1 MKRRL
6 LLSLAVSLLSTVG
19 AWAQTDVTSTYLTNA
34 DFSVTTPIDNHLCG
48 YGKDMSDKGTTY
60 YGFQAVDGWTSV
72 VEGADNTNASYPNS
86 GMGAAVFAYGS
97 TAEMKGNNK
106 TAPATAPDGTVVGQ
120 CFGFFG
126 VWSCGGYYY
135 QDVTLPAGKYTLTFP
150 IYNQS
155 GTQANTTYTGFF
167 PTSGTNRTV
176 AINTTVGEWVNQTV
190 TFTLAEETEGQI
202 RIGYKSTGNGS
213 GANPHIFIDCV
224 KIEYTAAVVKDVLEA
239 ALNSAN
245 EANAI
250 LTDDDLAAA
259 ITTAQDVFNN
269 ADATQEQVNTAAT
282 ALNAAIDA
290 AYEAAMPAETGD
302 VSFLLTN
309 PGFEACTVTETNAA
323 ATGSAAPLNI
333 EGGWEQTSSAA
344 WSSSA
349 VVEYGGA
356 GQVNGLNAP
365 AADNAGNAGKTLG
378 ISIGW
383 NGTVAYRSETIKLP
397 AGGYTLKINAYNALT
412 DATQFKS
419 LFGFVPTSGSGTL
432 STKTAFASETW
443 ETDEVSFTLTEA
455 TEGRIQIGGQASN
468 AGSGKH
474 AKVFFDNI
482 TISYQSPI
490 VAAKAAYTE
499 AKAAAEAALANED
512 YAAVTGDEKTALENA
527 INAAEPTTK
536 EGYEAAATTLNEA
549 AAAFKAAKAAY
560 EGLANINAVATA
572 VGLDAAAAATSAADA
587 IAKTQAQNVA
597 IYNQTPKAY
606 PYAANIGE
614 WSKTG
619 ATKDSKGQHWN
630 GIAESTYLEPD
641 QWSAASVSWKLT
653 QEKVLPAGKY
663 ILMATGRSSND
674 LTLEMSVLNGSEVLG
689 SVAEFPKQDKGR
701 GVDVNGDANFAE
713 EGTYVNYSADD
724 NAGRG
729 WEWRYVPFTVAS
741 ESTITLQVT
750 ATSGAKNQW
759 ASITE
764 FRLLSAKEVNEHK
777 LALIK
782 AINDAQ
788 DVWDNATNVG
798 DEVFQIPS
806 SALNDL
812 DDAISEAAEVRDDFE
827 ATDDEADAAKAAV
840 EAAVEA
846 FKNTT
851 LNAPAEGQLFNVI
864 LTATEAGWAQENK
877 AMTYLANDRKDQGLY
892 NIQYKEEP
900 NTNLAQAFT
909 FTQVEGN
916 NYTLSQ
922 IDADGVARYLCT
934 GKSYGG
940 NDNQIRTTTEV
951 EQAMLVKIVPSAT
964 EGVYNL
970 LNVAA
975 NNYIGSQDA
984 GVYTVA
990 KNINF
995 LLVEAKKPSVTV
1007 NTTEAGWG
1015 TVMFPFAVAELPEG
1029 VKAYTCDAVEGST
1042 LTLTEVDA
1050 LEANKPYIVE
1060 GAWNATLTGDAQGTA
1075 LTNTV
1080 GLLTGVY
1087 ADTQAPVA
1095 SYVLQNQGGNVAFY
1109 LVEDGAQPTAGA
1121 NHAYLTVASGV
1132 KAFFLGEVETAIQ
1145 SLQAAGEGRAIYNLS
1160 GQRVQKAQRGVY
1172 VVNGKKVVV
1181 K

>member
-1 MKRRL
+1 MKRKL

-34 DFSVTTPIDNHLCG
+34 DFSVTTAIDNHLCG
-48 YGKDMSDKGTTY
+48 YGKDMSGKGTTY

-72 VEGADNTNASYPNS
+72 VESGDNSNASYPNS

-126 VWSCGGYYY
+126 VWGCGGYYY
-135 QDVTLPAGKYTLTFP
+135 QDVALPAGKYTLTFP

-190 TFTLAEETEGQI
+190 TFTLTEETEGQI
-202 RIGYKSTGNGS
+202 RIGYKSTGGGS
-213 GANPHIFIDCV
+213 AANPHIFIDCV
-224 KIEYTAAVVKDVLEA
+224 KIEYTAAVVKDALEI
-239 ALNSAN
+239 ALNKAN
-245 EANAI
+245 KANSI

-259 ITTAQDVFNN
+259 ITTAQDVFDN

-290 AYEAAMPAETGD
+290 AYAAAMPAETGD

-333 EGGWEQTSSAA
+333 EGGWEQTASAA

-412 DATQFKS
+412 SATQFKS

-468 AGSGKH
+468 AGSGSH

-482 TISYQSPI
+482 TISYQSPL

-512 YAAVTGDEKTALENA
+512 YAAVTGDEKTDLQNA

-560 EGLANINAVATA
+560 EGLANINDVATA
-572 VGLDAAAAATSAADA
+572 VGLDAAAATSAADA

-597 IYNQTPKAY
+597 IYNKVPTAY
-606 PYAANIGE
+606 PFVANVGD
-614 WSKTG
+614 WTKTG
-619 ATKDSKGQHWN
+619 ATKEEKGQHWD
-630 GIAESTYLEPD
+630 GTAVSTYLEPN
-641 QWSAASVSWKLT
+641 QWSASSVSWKLT

-689 SVAEFPKQDKGR
+689 SGAEFPKQDKGR
-701 GVDVNGDANFAE
+701 GVDINGDANFAE
-713 EGTYVNYSADD
+713 EGTYANYSADD

-750 ATSGAKNQW
+750 ATSGATHQW
-759 ASITE
+759 AGITE
-764 FRLLSAKEVNEHK
+764 FRLLSNKEVNEHK

-806 SALNDL
+806 SALDDL

-851 LNAPAEGQLFNVI
+851 LNVPAEGQLFNVI

-934 GKSYGG
+934 GKPYGG
-940 NDNQIRTTTEV
+940 NDDQIRTTTEV

-975 NNYIGSQDA
+975 NKYIGSQDA

-990 KNINF
+990 RNNNF

-1160 GQRVQKAQRGVY
+1160 GQRIQKAQRGVY

>member
-1 MKRRL
+1 MKRKL

-126 VWSCGGYYY
+126 VWNCGGYYY

-202 RIGYKSTGNGS
+202 RIGYKSTGGGS

-239 ALNSAN
+239 ALNSAK

-250 LTDDDLAAA
+250 LNDDDLAAA
-259 ITTAQDVFNN
+259 ISTAQGVYDNV
-269 ADATQEQVNTAAT
+269 DATQEQVNTAAT

-290 AYEAAMPAETGD
+290 AYAAAMPAETGD
-302 VSFLLTN
+302 ITFLLK
-309 PGFEACTVTETNAA
+309 NADLSSLEGW
-323 ATGSAAPLNI
+323 TLN
-333 EGGWEQTSSAA
+333 TSSA
-344 WSSSA
+344 
-349 VVEYGGA
+349 YHDQG
-356 GQVNGLNAP
+356 NGLIGEYNVRFSP
-365 AADNAGNAGKTLG
+365 A
-378 ISIGW
+378 
-383 NGTVAYRSETIKLP
+383 TVDETHLATEYCVGFECRWQTSFASYYQTTAKLP
-397 AGGYTLKINAYNALT
+397 AGGYTLVYDIENVNNATTKASYE
-412 DATQFKS
+412 DMC
-419 LFGFVPTSGSGTL
+419 FVQVGD
-432 STKTAFASETW
+432 TKYMA
-443 ETDEVSFTLTEA
+443 EA
-455 TEGRIQIGGQASN
+455 TEWMD
-468 AGSGKH
+468 GKSSWTTH
-474 AKVFFDNI
+474 
-482 TISYQSPI
+482 TISATLSEPSSMTISLGYGTAGNNLSADVTPAIYISHVKLIYQSPL
-490 VAAKAAYTE
+490 VAAKAAYNE

-536 EGYEAAATTLNEA
+536 EGYEAATTTLNEA

-606 PYAANIGE
+606 PYAANIGD
-614 WSKTG
+614 WTKTG
-619 ATKDSKGQHWN
+619 KTKESTGQHWN
-630 GIAESTYLEPD
+630 GTAESTYLEPD

-689 SVAEFPKQDKGR
+689 SVAQFPKQDKGR

-1060 GAWNATLTGDAQGTA
+1060 GAWNATLTGDAQGTT

-1087 ADTQAPVA
+1087 ADTKAPVA

>member
-1 MKRRL
+1 MKRKL

-34 DFSVTTPIDNHLCG
+34 DFSATTPIDNHLCG
-48 YGKDMSDKGTTY
+48 YGKDMSSNGTTY

-72 VEGADNTNASYPNS
+72 VESGDNKNASYPNS

-126 VWSCGGYYY
+126 VWGCGGYYY
-135 QDVTLPAGKYTLTFP
+135 QDVTFPAGKYTLTFP

-176 AINTTVGEWVNQTV
+176 AINTTVGEWVNQIV
-190 TFTLAEETEGQI
+190 TFTLTEETEGQI
-202 RIGYKSTGNGS
+202 RIGYKSTGGAS
-213 GANPHIFIDCV
+213 AANPHIFIDCV
-224 KIEYTAAVVKDVLEA
+224 KIEYTAAVVKDALEA
-239 ALNSAN
+239 ALNNAN
-245 EANAI
+245 KANAI
-250 LTDDDLAAA
+250 LADDDLAAA

-269 ADATQEQVNTAAT
+269 GDATQEQVNTAAT

-290 AYEAAMPAETGD
+290 AYAAAMPAETGD

-323 ATGSAAPLNI
+323 AGESKADLNI
-333 EGGWEQTSSAA
+333 AGDWEQVNSAS

-356 GQVNGLNAP
+356 GQVNGVNAP

-378 ISIGW
+378 ISVGW
-383 NGTVAYRSETIKLP
+383 SGTVAYRSASVTLP

-412 DATQFKS
+412 SATQFKS
-419 LFGFVPTSGSGTL
+419 LFGFVPTSGSATL
-432 STKTAFASETW
+432 STKTAFASNTW
-443 ETDEVSFTLTEA
+443 ETDEVSFTLTET
-455 TEGRIQIGGQASN
+455 TEGRIQVGGQAFD
-468 AGSGKH
+468 AGSGSN

-482 TISYQSPI
+482 TISYQNPL

-527 INAAEPTTK
+527 INTAEPTTK

-597 IYNQTPKAY
+597 IYKKVPTAY
-606 PYAANIGE
+606 PFVANVGD
-614 WSKTG
+614 WTKTG
-619 ATKDSKGQHWN
+619 DTKEEKGQHWD
-630 GIAESTYLEPD
+630 GTAVSTYLEPN
-641 QWSAASVSWKLT
+641 QWNASSVSWKLT

-689 SVAEFPKQDKGR
+689 SVVEFPKQDKGR

-713 EGTYVNYSADD
+713 EGTYVND

-750 ATSGAKNQW
+750 ATSGTTHQW

-788 DVWDNATNVG
+788 DVRDNATNVG

-806 SALNDL
+806 SAQDDL
-812 DDAISEAAEVRDDFE
+812 DDAISEAAEVRDDVE

-864 LTATEAGWAQENK
+864 LTATEAGWPQENK
-877 AMTYLANDRKDQGLY
+877 AMTYLANARTDQGLY
-892 NIQYKEEP
+892 NIKYKEEP

-916 NYTLSQ
+916 NYKLSQ

-934 GKSYGG
+934 GKLYGG
-940 NDNQIRTTTEV
+940 NDDQIRTTTEV
-951 EQAMLVKIVPSAT
+951 EHAMLVKIVPSAT

-975 NNYIGSQDA
+975 NNYIGSRDA

-990 KNINF
+990 RNNNF

-1087 ADTQAPVA
+1087 ADTQVPVA

-1145 SLQAAGEGRAIYNLS
+1145 SLQAAGKGRAIYNLS

>member
-1 MKRRL
+1 MKRKL

-34 DFSVTTPIDNHLCG
+34 DFSATTPIDNHLCG
-48 YGKDMSDKGTTY
+48 YGKDMAKNNTTY
-60 YGFQAVDGWTSV
+60 YGFQAVDGWTPV
-72 VEGADNTNASYPNS
+72 VLSSASDEGYEGSAL
-86 GMGAAVFAYGS
+86 GGAVFSYGS
-97 TAEMKGNNK
+97 EWEMKGNNK
-106 TAPATAPDGTVVGQ
+106 TAPATAPDGAVVGQ
-120 CFGFFG
+120 CFGFFA
-126 VWSCGGYYY
+126 VWERGGYYY
-135 QDVTLPAGKYTLTFP
+135 QDVTFPAGKYTLTFP

-202 RIGYKSTGNGS
+202 RIGYNSTGGGS

-224 KIEYTAAVVKDVLEA
+224 KIEYTAAVVKDALEI
-239 ALNSAN
+239 ALNKAN
-245 EANAI
+245 KINAI
-250 LTDDDLAAA
+250 LDNSDLAAA
-259 ITTAQDVFNN
+259 IATAQGIYDN
-269 ADATQEQVNTAAT
+269 ADATQEQVNAAVPT
-282 ALNAAIDA
+282 LNAAV
-290 AYEAAMPAETGD
+290 EAAKYASIPEETGD
-302 VSFLLTN
+302 ITFMIDNADLSSLEGWAVSASSQYNDKGYGLIGEYQVRFSPATVDETHLATEYCF
-309 PGFEACTVTETNAA
+309 GFECRWQTNFA
-323 ATGSAAPLNI
+323 SYY
-333 EGGWEQTSSAA
+333 QTTA
-344 WSSSA
+344 
-349 VVEYGGA
+349 E
-356 GQVNGLNAP
+356 
-365 AADNAGNAGKTLG
+365 
-378 ISIGW
+378 
-383 NGTVAYRSETIKLP
+383 LP
-397 AGGYTLKINAYNALT
+397 AGGYKLVYDIENVNASTTKAAYEDMCYIQVGDT
-412 DATQFKS
+412 KYKSDATEWMEGKS
-419 LFGFVPTSGSGTL
+419 SWTT
-432 STKTAFASETW
+432 
-443 ETDEVSFTLTEA
+443 
-455 TEGRIQIGGQASN
+455 
-468 AGSGKH
+468 H
-474 AKVFFDNI
+474 
-482 TISYQSPI
+482 TISATLNETAPLTISFGYGTGSNNIGADNTPAIYISHVKLIYQSPL

-560 EGLANINAVATA
+560 EGLANINDVATA

-606 PYAANIGE
+606 PYAANIGD
-614 WSKTG
+614 WTKTG
-619 ATKDSKGQHWN
+619 KTEERKGQHWN
-630 GIAESTYLEPD
+630 GIAESTYLQPN
-641 QWSAASVSWKLT
+641 QWDASSVSWKLT

-674 LTLEMSVLNGSEVLG
+674 LALEMSVLNGSEVLG

-724 NAGRG
+724 NAGCG

-750 ATSGAKNQW
+750 ATSGTTHQW

-788 DVWDNATNVG
+788 DVCDNATNVG

-806 SALNDL
+806 SARNNL
-812 DDAISEAAEVRDDFE
+812 DGAISKAAEVRDDFE

-877 AMTYLANDRKDQGLY
+877 AMTYLANARTNQGLY

-916 NYTLSQ
+916 NYKLSQ

-934 GKSYGG
+934 GKPYGG

-951 EQAMLVKIVPSAT
+951 EQAMLVKIIPSAT

-990 KNINF
+990 RNINF
-995 LLVEAKKPSVTV
+995 LLVEAKKPSITV

-1145 SLQAAGEGRAIYNLS
+1145 SLQAAGEARAIYNLS

>member
-1 MKRRL
+1 MKRKL

-34 DFSVTTPIDNHLCG
+34 DFSKGTPITVGTCTYAKDKASNGTEYSQLVPVESWDIPANGDARAGGLIAFGSGVWIGGPG
-48 YGKDMSDKGTTY
+48 Y
-60 YGFQAVDGWTSV
+60 V
-72 VEGADNTNASYPNS
+72 
-86 GMGAAVFAYGS
+86 
-97 TAEMKGNNK
+97 
-106 TAPATAPDGTVVGQ
+106 APATDSDGNSEGNILGLV
-120 CFGFFG
+120 G
-126 VWSCGGYYY
+126 VWLGTAQYT
-135 QDVTLPAGKYTLTFP
+135 QNVTLPAGTYTLVLGV
-150 IYNQS
+150 YNS
-155 GTQANTTYTGFF
+155 KGGTTAFSKNLIGFIEDGAVEHLATRTTY
-167 PTSGTNRTV
+167 PVNS
-176 AINTTVGEWVNQTV
+176 WVYEFIE
-190 TFTLAEETEGQI
+190 FTLAAETSGKI
-202 RIGYKSTGNGS
+202 SLGYKAANSGS
-213 GANPHIFIDCV
+213 GAMPHLFISGMTLFSGSVDAEAYAQAKAIARNTKLVAGATPNTPVVAPFLVNGTFDSNVSGWSTTGGFSNQKRATNQAGDFTEGFFENWNGEAKVNKMYQAISNIPNGTYKLKIAAFVNTLAAEPNTTQYVYANTDKVYLTTGNPTFYEVWTVVTTNAVEVGLEQTEATANWMGIDNV
-224 KIEYTAAVVKDVLEA
+224 TLTYYGTGDVVNDAKAVEAKANWNAALEA
-239 ALNSAN
+239 AKNTIADEN
-245 EANAI
+245 YAMVTGEER
-250 LTDDDLAAA
+250 TDLQ
-259 ITTAQDVFNN
+259 T
-269 ADATQEQVNTAAT
+269 
-282 ALNAAIDA
+282 AIDA
-290 AYEAAMPAETGD
+290 AEPTTTDGYNAATATLKDATAAFIAVKTNYEA
-302 VSFLLTN
+302 
-309 PGFEACTVTETNAA
+309 
-323 ATGSAAPLNI
+323 
-333 EGGWEQTSSAA
+333 W
-344 WSSSA
+344 
-349 VVEYGGA
+349 
-356 GQVNGLNAP
+356 
-365 AADNAGNAGKTLG
+365 
-378 ISIGW
+378 
-383 NGTVAYRSETIKLP
+383 
-397 AGGYTLKINAYNALT
+397 
-412 DATQFKS
+412 
-419 LFGFVPTSGSGTL
+419 
-432 STKTAFASETW
+432 TA
-443 ETDEVSFTLTEA
+443 
-455 TEGRIQIGGQASN
+455 
-468 AGSGKH
+468 
-474 AKVFFDNI
+474 
-482 TISYQSPI
+482 
-490 VAAKAAYTE
+490 

-536 EGYEAAATTLNEA
+536 EDYEAAATTLNEA

-560 EGLANINAVATA
+560 EGLANINDVATA

-606 PYAANIGE
+606 PYAANIGD
-614 WSKTG
+614 WTKTG
-619 ATKDSKGQHWN
+619 KTKESTGQHWN
-630 GIAESTYLEPD
+630 GTAESTYLEPD

-806 SALNDL
+806 SALEDL

-934 GKSYGG
+934 GKPYGG

-990 KNINF
+990 RNISF

>member
-1 MKRRL
+1 MKRKL

-34 DFSVTTPIDNHLCG
+34 DFSVTTAIDNHLCG
-48 YGKDMSDKGTTY
+48 YGKDMSGKGTTY

-72 VEGADNTNASYPNS
+72 VESGDNSNASYPNS

-106 TAPATAPDGTVVGQ
+106 TAPATAPDGAVVGQ

-126 VWSCGGYYY
+126 VWGCGGYYY
-135 QDVTLPAGKYTLTFP
+135 QDVTFPAGKYTLTFP

-224 KIEYTAAVVKDVLEA
+224 KIEYTAAVVKDALEA
-239 ALNSAN
+239 ALNNAN
-245 EANAI
+245 KANAI

-259 ITTAQDVFNN
+259 ITTAQDVFDN

-290 AYEAAMPAETGD
+290 AYAAAMPAETGD

-323 ATGSAAPLNI
+323 ATASAAPLNI

-383 NGTVAYRSETIKLP
+383 NGSVAYRSETIKLP

-412 DATQFKS
+412 SATQFKS

-468 AGSGKH
+468 AGSGSH

-641 QWSAASVSWKLT
+641 QWSASSVSWKLT

-1095 SYVLQNQGGNVAFY
+1095 SFVLQNQGGNVAFY

>member
-1 MKRRL
+1 MKRKL

-34 DFSVTTPIDNHLCG
+34 DFSATTPIDNHLCG
-48 YGKDMSDKGTTY
+48 YGKDMAKNNTTY
-60 YGFQAVDGWTSV
+60 YGFQAVDGWTPVVLSSV
-72 VEGADNTNASYPNS
+72 SDEGYEGS

-97 TAEMKGNNK
+97 TAEMKGYSK
-106 TAPATAPDGTVVGQ
+106 TAPATAPDGAVVGQ

-135 QDVTLPAGKYTLTFP
+135 QDVTFPAGKYTLTFP

-202 RIGYKSTGNGS
+202 RIGYESTGGGS

-224 KIEYTAAVVKDVLEA
+224 KIEYTAAVVKDALEI
-239 ALNSAN
+239 ALNKAN
-245 EANAI
+245 KINAI
-250 LTDDDLAAA
+250 LDNSDLAAA
-259 ITTAQDVFNN
+259 IATAQGIFDN
-269 ADATQEQVNTAAT
+269 ADATQEQVNAAVPT
-282 ALNAAIDA
+282 LNAAV
-290 AYEAAMPAETGD
+290 EAAKYASIPEETGD
-302 VSFLLTN
+302 ITFMIDNADLSSLEGWTVSASSQYNDKGYGLIGEYNVRFSPATVDETHLATEYCF
-309 PGFEACTVTETNAA
+309 GFECRWQTNFA
-323 ATGSAAPLNI
+323 SYY
-333 EGGWEQTSSAA
+333 QTTA
-344 WSSSA
+344 
-349 VVEYGGA
+349 E
-356 GQVNGLNAP
+356 
-365 AADNAGNAGKTLG
+365 
-378 ISIGW
+378 
-383 NGTVAYRSETIKLP
+383 LP
-397 AGGYTLKINAYNALT
+397 AGGYKLVYDIENVNNATKKASYEDMCFVQVGDT
-412 DATQFKS
+412 KYKS
-419 LFGFVPTSGSGTL
+419 
-432 STKTAFASETW
+432 
-443 ETDEVSFTLTEA
+443 EA
-455 TEGRIQIGGQASN
+455 TEWMDGQS
-468 AGSGKH
+468 SWTTH
-474 AKVFFDNI
+474 
-482 TISYQSPI
+482 TISATLNETAPLTISFGYGTGSNNIGADNTPAIYISHVKLIYQSPL
-490 VAAKAAYTE
+490 VAAKAAYNE

-536 EGYEAAATTLNEA
+536 EDYEAAATTLNEA

-560 EGLANINAVATA
+560 EGLANINDVATA

-606 PYAANIGE
+606 PYAANIGD
-614 WSKTG
+614 WTKTG
-619 ATKDSKGQHWN
+619 KTEERKGQHWN
-630 GIAESTYLEPD
+630 GIAESTYLQPD
-641 QWSAASVSWKLT
+641 QWGESSVSWKLT

-724 NAGRG
+724 NAGCG

-750 ATSGAKNQW
+750 ATSGTTHQW

-764 FRLLSAKEVNEHK
+764 FRLLSAKEMNEHK

-788 DVWDNATNVG
+788 DVCDNATNVG

-806 SALNDL
+806 SARNNL
-812 DDAISEAAEVRDDFE
+812 DGAISKAAEVRDDSE
-827 ATDDEADAAKAAV
+827 VTDDEADAAKAAV

-864 LTATEAGWAQENK
+864 LTATEAGWPQENK
-877 AMTYLANDRKDQGLY
+877 AMTYLANARTNHGLY

-916 NYTLSQ
+916 NYKLSQ

-934 GKSYGG
+934 GKTYGG
-940 NDNQIRTTTEV
+940 NDDQIRTTTEV

-990 KNINF
+990 RNINF